1 MNTIR
6 PQVFAGSFYPEDEQ
20 ELKETINKY
29 LRKAK
34 LPVVKGEIK
43 ALISPH
49 AGFIYSGPTAAYGY
63 KLIKKKTYQNVI
75 LLGPSHKM
83 MFQNIALSNFA
94 FWRTPLGNV
103 LCSPL
108 YKKLKDEHDFQLLNE
123 VHALEHSLEVQ
134 LPFLQTVLKDF
145 RITPLVTGRV
155 RNHKEIAVQIK
166 EHLDD
171 KTLIIVSSDLS
182 HYLPYEQANTT
193 DKKTIKQILDLDSE
207 IDHEQACGADGIIIL
222 IELAKLFGW
231 KAKLLDYRN
240 SGDTAVDKNKVVGY
254 TSIVFYE
261 SASR

>member
-1 MNTIR
+1 MTTIR

-20 ELKETINKY
+20 ELKEIISKY

-34 LPVVKGEIK
+34 PPVVKGEIK

-63 KLIKKKTYQNVI
+63 KLIKNKKYKNVI

-94 FWRTPLGNV
+94 FWKTPLGNI

-108 YKKLKDEHDFQLLNE
+108 YKELNDKYDFQLLNE
-123 VHALEHSLEVQ
+123 VHAFEHSLEVQ

-145 RITPLVTGRV
+145 KITPLVTGRV
-155 RNHKEIAVQIK
+155 GNHKEIAEQIK
-166 EHLDD
+166 EYIDD

-182 HYLPYEQANTT
+182 HYLPYKQANTT
-193 DKKTIKQILDLDSE
+193 DKKTIKQILELDIE
-207 IDHEQACGADGIIIL
+207 IDREQACGADGIIIL
-222 IELAKLFGW
+222 IELAKLCNW
-231 KAKLLDYRN
+231 KVKLLDYRN
-240 SGDTAVDKNKVVGY
+240 SGDTAADKNQVVGY
-254 TSIVFYE
+254 TSIVFYK